1 MSWNIGER
9 EKTVRFRDAWYW
21 LDWTLMNLLLFIF
34 IALLKKFLV
43 LQFWGQ
49 IVVLSWLWVFDTL
62 VFDLYALMVG
72 VFGVALISSTISI
85 RFKMAGDD
93 LILRFRDEK
102 AISVKGY
109 DSWSWNVTRII
120 HYVEIIVEFIRP
132 MKVDILLNFI
142 AMLR

>member
-1 MSWNIGER
+1 
-9 EKTVRFRDAWYW
+9 
-21 LDWTLMNLLLFIF
+21 MNLLLFIF
-34 IALLKKFLV
+34 IAPLKIFLV

-49 IVVLSWLWVFDTL
+49 IVVLSWFWVFDTL

-72 VFGVALISSTISI
+72 VFGASLISSTKSI

-109 DSWSWNVTRII
+109 DS
-120 HYVEIIVEFIRP
+120 
-132 MKVDILLNFI
+132 
-142 AMLR
+142 

>member
-1 MSWNIGER
+1 
-9 EKTVRFRDAWYW
+9 
-21 LDWTLMNLLLFIF
+21 MNLFLFIL
-34 IALLKKFLV
+34 IALLKKFFV

-72 VFGVALISSTISI
+72 VFGVSLISSTISI
-85 RFKMAGDD
+85 RLKMAGDD

-109 DSWSWNVTRII
+109 DS
-120 HYVEIIVEFIRP
+120 
-132 MKVDILLNFI
+132 
-142 AMLR
+142 